1 MATGDKYIGEWEGG
15 KKNGKGKIVFIQ
27 VIIHLLMGMS
37 MKESLKMEIGKDK
50 VLTRGLIKAITKD
63 NGLLIK

>member
-1 MATGDKYIGEWEGG
+1 
-15 KKNGKGKIVFIQ
+15 
-27 VIIHLLMGMS
+27 